1 MEEQAFIPTSAFLLG
16 AMLLAAGHRMPG
28 LSSGKVCSFT
38 GAKGSLG
45 PREVS

>member
-28 LSSGKVCSFT
+28 LSSGEVFRF
-38 GAKGSLG
+38 AGSTLAAF
-45 PREVS
+45 